1 MHVISGKRAANVS
14 RSMQAAHAQDDA
26 EQPTGFEWQALGA
39 NVQSAHEA
47 ASRQARI
54 LSRALA
60 AHGLVHERDASPE
73 EFEDRLDAALETVW
87 PDSSALQGYDL
98 HSSLGA
104 HLVAKVAF
112 DLVPAGRTGLRREPL
127 RRQGMMSALLEHG
140 VDEVAAAS
148 VLGDWQQAQDG
159 FQGSAQGLSASMIA
173 GLAERTLTRA
183 ERAEALN
190 QMAVSPRC
198 LNRLA
203 STLSL
208 LAAVRVLVPVLPPE
222 TMGSQVL
229 IAVVGL
235 VLGRPD
241 RVAQLFDGRA
251 KTLRLKTLTEL
262 AQAQWALHQGEA
274 ASLEADPL
282 SGSPRPE
289 DEDRSPPPRE
299 DTEVMADAF
308 DDSDAEHDEPE
319 VLEQRDD
326 PDAVQADPPSP
337 KREAFATGAAALLG
351 IRAAPA
357 SSTTPTYGVHSDG
370 PLLEALRQQR
380 DGPVGDEELTERISI
395 NPLLHGHGLEVEDL
409 PYDPL
414 CVPVRA
420 ALRAVVASAEGIAP
434 SEQAVKDAQ
443 SMDWALARARALALV
458 VQGDL
463 PGAQAAVRGFPE
475 ALAPEGRWA
484 KDRALRF
491 DGRTAEPVSPQE
503 ARPVAAALI
512 SDLVQQLARSFC
524 GAVEDTVDG

>member
-1 MHVISGKRAANVS
+1 
-14 RSMQAAHAQDDA
+14 MQAAHAQDDA

-47 ASRQARI
+47 ASQQARI

-87 PDSSALQGYDL
+87 PDSSALKGYDL

-127 RRQGMMSALLEHG
+127 RRHGMMSALVEHG

-148 VLGDWQQAQDG
+148 VLGDWEQVQDG

-173 GLAERTLTRA
+173 GLAERTLSRA

-190 QMAVSPRC
+190 QIAVSPRC

-203 STLSL
+203 STLGL

-229 IAVVGL
+229 VAVVGL

-241 RVAQLFDGRA
+241 RVAQLFEGRA
-251 KTLRLKTLTEL
+251 KTLRLKTLAEL
-262 AQAQWALHQGEA
+262 AQAQWDLHQA
-274 ASLEADPL
+274 QAPSLEVDPL
-282 SGSPRPE
+282 CGGAPADDAE
-289 DEDRSPPPRE
+289 RSPAPRE

-319 VLEQRDD
+319 VIEQRDD
-326 PDAVQADPPSP
+326 PEAMESGPASAP
-337 KREAFATGAAALLG
+337 REAFALSAAALLG

-357 SSTTPTYGVHSDG
+357 ASTMPPHAVHSDG
-370 PLLEALRQQR
+370 PLLKALQEQR

-395 NPLLHGHGLEVEDL
+395 NPLLHGHGLEVEEL
-409 PYDPL
+409 PFDPL

-420 ALRAVVASAEGIAP
+420 ALRAVIASAEGIAP
-434 SEQAVKDAQ
+434 SEQAVAEAQ

-463 PGAQAAVRGFPE
+463 QGAQAAVRGFPE
-475 ALAPEGRWA
+475 ASAPEGRWA

-491 DGRTAEPVSPQE
+491 DGRAAEPVTPDE

-512 SDLVQQLARSFC
+512 SDLVQQLARSFRRVA
-524 GAVEDTVDG
+524 GDSADG